1 MFDIG
6 FAELLLVSVVGLL
19 ILGPERLPGAI
30 RTASLWLGKLRR
42 GFNTIRAEI
51 EREIN
56 ADEIKQDLHNQAIM
70 ESLQQ
75 AEKDLRDSLEGP
87 DDTSTTST
95 EKKPADPPL
104 S

>member
-1 MFDIG
+1 M
-6 FAELLLVSVVGLL
+6 SC
-19 ILGPERLPGAI
+19 PQRLPGAI

-75 AEKDLRDSLEGP
+75 AEKDLRDSLEVP
-87 DDTSTTST
+87 DDTSTPSTST